1 MDILDKLL
9 EKFKNADDR
18 QREELVYKEIL
29 IEIQEG
35 IRRDGLWAKALVD
48 AEGDKDKVEALYIK
62 YRAQSLFDEINHYN
76 SRSER
81 KKRDEVRKKEEL
93 RQKEE
98 FEKEEERRT
107 NKEQAQKEKLRG
119 WGVDSSEIL
128 KRFKKE

>member
-1 MDILDKLL
+1 MNILDKLL

-18 QREELVYKEIL
+18 QKEEFVYKEIL
-29 IEIQEG
+29 LEMQEG

-76 SRSER
+76 SRAER
-81 KKRDEVRKKEEL
+81 KKRDEIRKEEEL
-93 RQKEE
+93 KQKEK
-98 FEKEEERRT
+98 FEKEVERIKD
-107 NKEQAQKEKLRG
+107 KEQEQKEKLRG
-119 WGVDSSEIL
+119 WGTDSSEIL

>member
-62 YRAQSLFDEINHYN
+62 YRAQSLFDEINQYN

-98 FEKEEERRT
+98 FKKEEERRR
-107 NKEQAQKEKLRG
+107 NKEQAQKEKLIG
-119 WGVDSSEIL
+119 WGVDSGEIL

>member
-62 YRAQSLFDEINHYN
+62 YRAQSLFDEINKYN

-98 FEKEEERRT
+98 FEKEEERRR
-107 NKEQAQKEKLRG
+107 NKEQAQKEKLIG
-119 WGVDSSEIL
+119 WGVDSGEIL